1 LSGQVGNAGT
11 WRVYSTHLMPGFS
24 ECYACLA
31 MKNIGKPCA
40 GKSHA
45 RLCVQRRL
53 VCSAGVSPAGVKVR
67 SPVAWIAGWR
77 ETKTLKPIDKA
88 TERVVASHRAVTKV
102 NAEVASKVRKPWR
115 SST

>member
-1 LSGQVGNAGT
+1 
-11 WRVYSTHLMPGFS
+11 M
-24 ECYACLA
+24 
-31 MKNIGKPCA
+31 
-40 GKSHA
+40 

-67 SPVAWIAGWR
+67 SPVVWIAGWR

-102 NAEVASKVRKPWR
+102 NAEIASKVRNPGGRAHNR
-115 SST
+115 SAKTA